1 MSEKGKKRESNIN
14 LNKIKYNTVEMILVF
29 IMALVFGVLI
39 GETIFNSNKEPI
51 TLTTSSSSEL
61 YEIKDVYN
69 TILSEYIDSI
79 DKEKL
84 KEAAINGMM
93 SSLKDKHSMYFN
105 LTESEQFQ
113 DELNGYFVGLGVAVS
128 KEDENLVTIRE
139 VYKNSPADKAG
150 LKVKDQFLKIN
161 GEDATKSSTDDIS
174 KKIKGKEGES
184 FVLIVKRGE
193 EQKEIKVTTGRV
205 EIPSITSKVID
216 KNNKK
221 IGYLSISIFATNTDE
236 QLKDEF
242 KKLEKENIEDLVID
256 LRYNQGGELDAVIN
270 AASQFLDKRTPII
283 QIKTKEKTEI
293 KYSKGNSNKKYNIA
307 VLINRS
313 SASGAEVLAAA
324 LNEQL
329 NAPLI
334 GTVTYGKGTVQKT
347 KQLSNGTIIKYTIET
362 WKTSKGKSIDG
373 KGVKPTIE
381 LKQSEK
387 YYETLKEDDDA
398 QLQKAI
404 EILSK

>member
-1 MSEKGKKRESNIN
+1 
-14 LNKIKYNTVEMILVF
+14 
-29 IMALVFGVLI
+29 
-39 GETIFNSNKEPI
+39 
-51 TLTTSSSSEL
+51 
-61 YEIKDVYN
+61 
-69 TILSEYIDSI
+69 
-79 DKEKL
+79 
-84 KEAAINGMM
+84 MM

-105 LTESEQFQ
+105 LAESEQFQ
-113 DELNGYFVGLGVAVS
+113 DELNGYFIGLGVAVS
-128 KEDENLVTIRE
+128 KEGEDLVTIRE

-150 LKVKDQFLKIN
+150 LKEKDQFLKIN
-161 GEDATKSSTDDIS
+161 GEDVSKSSTDDIS
-174 KKIKGKEGES
+174 KKIKGKEGET
-184 FVLIVKRGE
+184 FTFLIKRGD
-193 EQKEIKVTTGRV
+193 EQKEIKATTGKV
-205 EIPSITSKVID
+205 DIPSVTSKVIEKD
-216 KNNKK
+216 NKR
-221 IGYLSISIFATNTDE
+221 IGYLAISIFATNTDE
-236 QLKDEF
+236 QLKEEL
-242 KKLEKENIEDLVID
+242 KKLEKENLDDLIID

-270 AASQFLDKRTPII
+270 AASQFLDKKTPII

-293 KYSKGNSNKKYNIA
+293 KYSKGNNNKKYNIA
-307 VLINRS
+307 VLINHS

-362 WKTSKGKSIDG
+362 WQTSKGKSIDG

-381 LKQSEK
+381 LKQSEQ
-387 YYETLKEDDDA
+387 YYETLKDDNDS